1 MRLSALALVLGLAST
16 LLAFG
21 DATALRERSARTVT
35 IAGSLDV
42 SAVSP
47 TEPSPKVA
55 EIARRVGSGLPA
67 ERITP
72 GGVMTRSGAAPP
84 ATRPDVNLEEL
95 SLPTVTYEE
104 VEAAIDAYLQCAE
117 ANGYIIHPWPGEGLR
132 LTRPFLTIPNT
143 ADLDEEAQGEA
154 VRAAH
159 KTLSECQRE
168 YLSDALTAWNAQTF
182 PSDEELLEIHAFM
195 ERCIAEGGRPGT
207 DRPGGMAHRGYTNG
221 PQMDFLIRGDQR
233 AMWGD
238 CAWALE
244 TETGFRAPRPPA
256 SN

>member
-1 MRLSALALVLGLAST
+1 MRVRILAIMVGLTSAV
-16 LLAFG
+16 LAFG
-21 DATALRERSARTVT
+21 AAAAIRGGNGVPDEPVTPREVVSRS
-35 IAGSLDV
+35 GSG
-42 SAVSP
+42 SAAVS
-47 TEPSPKVA
+47 EA
-55 EIARRVGSGLPA
+55 G
-67 ERITP
+67 
-72 GGVMTRSGAAPP
+72 
-84 ATRPDVNLEEL
+84 EEL

-104 VEAAIDAYLQCAE
+104 VEAAIDAYLECADQ
-117 ANGYIIHPWPGEGLR
+117 NGYIIHPWPGEGLR
-132 LTRPFLTIPNT
+132 LTRPFLTIPGT
-143 ADLDEEAQGEA
+143 ADLEEEEQGEA
-154 VRAAH
+154 VRQAH

-207 DRPGGMAHRGYTNG
+207 DRPGGMAYRGYTNG